1 MEKFIEIKPVGH
13 SSYRFLGAMLAS
25 DCWLALAS
33 KRGTNRSA
41 TTFEVFPQLTR
52 QRAQLC
58 DEAVDSG
65 HLSQIKH

>member
-1 MEKFIEIKPVGH
+1 MIRVEKFIEIKPVGY
-13 SSYRFLGAMLAS
+13 SSDLS
-25 DCWLALAS
+25 DCWLAPAS
-33 KRGTNRSA
+33 KRGTNMSA

-65 HLSQIKH
+65 HLSQVKH